1 MAEKPEDLNLPN
13 AVIARLAKDA
23 LPENV
28 NIAKEA
34 RTAIGKAASVFVLY
48 ATSCANNFAQKQKR
62 KTLTATDVFEA
73 LEEMEFSQFIKPLK
87 DSLALFR
94 KEQKGKKEAAAET
107 KRKKSDTAS
116 ETEPESKR
124 QKTTE
129 DKKQTT
135 EENDKEDDRADTE
148 KNGEES

>member
-1 MAEKPEDLNLPN
+1 MNKCIVFIYCWRKKKNTECWSSQTESTTSFLYQLNLFT
-13 AVIARLAKDA
+13 V
-23 LPENV
+23 
-28 NIAKEA
+28 
-34 RTAIGKAASVFVLY
+34 
-48 ATSCANNFAQKQKR
+48 
-62 KTLTATDVFEA
+62 
-73 LEEMEFSQFIKPLK
+73 
-87 DSLALFR
+87 FR

-135 EENDKEDDRADTE
+135 EENEKEDDRAETE